1 MDTVDE
7 AEFRE
12 YAAARWE
19 RLVRIAYLLTGDR
32 HHAEDLAQTALE
44 QAYAGWHRVARSE
57 NRDAYVHRILVRC
70 NARRFRK
77 RRVGERLTDAVP
89 EVAAP
94 DAHAGLE
101 TRHALLGALAE
112 LPARQRA
119 VIVLRYW
126 SDLSEQDVAAAVGC
140 SVGTVKSQASKG
152 LAKLRS
158 HPVVRDLAP
167 APAVPP
173 VPRISAAFPGGQ

>member
-1 MDTVDE
+1 MNAVDE

-19 RLVRIAYLLTGDR
+19 RLVRTAYLLIGDR
-32 HHAEDLAQTALE
+32 HLAEDLAQSALE
-44 QAYAGWHRVARSE
+44 QAYAGWHRVSRSG

-77 RRVGERLTDAVP
+77 RRVDERLTAAVP
-89 EVAAP
+89 DTATAVDP
-94 DAHAGLE
+94 HAGVDI
-101 TRHALLGALAE
+101 RPALLAALAE
-112 LPARQRA
+112 LPSRQRA

-126 SDLSEQDVAAAVGC
+126 SDLSEQDVATAVGC

-152 LAKLRS
+152 LAKLRA
-158 HPVVRDLAP
+158 HPAVRDLGTAP
-167 APAVPP
+167 
-173 VPRISAAFPGGQ
+173 SALVGGQ